1 VTLSLPPESVRPR
14 RRLNDPRDGPLSVRS
29 DRAGER
35 HRPPAVSTAD
45 PPRSSQRSLLPY
57 RLAARRMSK
66 SGRPRLRPAPSQQPS
81 ISAAVCAFSVRS
93 RVTQRDGVA
102 GRGHA
107 GKPHLAAPRR
117 PGTHWRAPPRR
128 SGGLTACRS
137 LARWMMPGWHPSAC
151 PGSPRGLPAS
161 GRQPAIQETSL
172 SSCSIGASRP
182 GLPAHPCAVT
192 HHQPYR
198 EGRRAA
204 CGTHDGRGYQ
214 RHGNPGRPCR
224 RQISAFA
231 RGGCGTAPGEPRGA
245 SPH

>member
-1 VTLSLPPESVRPR
+1 
-14 RRLNDPRDGPLSVRS
+14 
-29 DRAGER
+29 
-35 HRPPAVSTAD
+35 
-45 PPRSSQRSLLPY
+45 
-57 RLAARRMSK
+57 
-66 SGRPRLRPAPSQQPS
+66 
-81 ISAAVCAFSVRS
+81 
-93 RVTQRDGVA
+93 VA

-137 LARWMMPGWHPSAC
+137 LARWMIPGLAPFRLPRIT
-151 PGSPRGLPAS
+151 PGLQAS

-198 EGRRAA
+198 EGRRTA
-204 CGTHDGRGYQ
+204 CGMHDGRGYQ

-224 RQISAFA
+224 RHVSKFDCAHQCPVCWPGGQDSQALNSLIGGDRVNLSTVKFMATDATRSGTKMRHANRHSRMAAAISSSLL
-231 RGGCGTAPGEPRGA
+231 PG
-245 SPH
+245 